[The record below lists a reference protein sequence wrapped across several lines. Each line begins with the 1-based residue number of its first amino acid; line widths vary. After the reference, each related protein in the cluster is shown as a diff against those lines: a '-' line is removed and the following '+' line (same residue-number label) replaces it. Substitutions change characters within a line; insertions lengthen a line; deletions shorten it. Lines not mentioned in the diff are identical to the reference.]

1 MTLKEITYMCGIIG
15 YTGQMDALKVLLN
28 GLEQLEYRGYDSAG
42 VALLSSGHDR
52 LLIKKAGPVAT
63 LKESCAELKVE
74 SHCGIGHTRWAT
86 HGGVNDINAHPHI
99 AGRVTLIHN
108 GIIENYHNLIERFG
122 FQDSLVSETDTEVA
136 ARLFDYYYE
145 GNPREA
151 IKKTIRELTGAYA
164 FCIMF
169 EDIPDEIFCIRNVS
183 PMVAAHIEGSSF
195 VASDVTALIPYT
207 NRYFVIPEYEL
218 VILKKD
224 DIILEDLDGNRK
236 EPEFLEVSW
245 NLEAAKKNGFPHY
258 MLKEI
263 HEQPEALRNTI
274 LPRLENGLPDFTEDR
289 IPDSLFSGCDKIA
302 IVACGTAMYA
312 GMVGK
317 ALMEPLLKIPVSVNI
332 ASEYRYESPLVDE
345 RTLVIVISQSGETID
360 TLAALRLSKELGA
373 KVLSIVNVKGST
385 IARESDHVFYTH
397 AGPEIAVAST
407 KAYMVQLASLYLIAC
422 RMAMARGVYQET
434 DAAAFVSRLLEA
446 VPAVEKI
453 LAKKDRIKTAASIL
467 AKAQDA
473 FFVGRGLDYAFSLE
487 GSLKLKEIS
496 YIHAEAYA
504 AGELKH
510 GTIALIE
517 KQTPVIAVATQDHIY
532 GKTLSNVREVRARG
546 AFVILIT
553 KKDAEVPEDICD
565 IHFSIPAS
573 SDQFTVFPVA
583 VILQLLAYYTSDMKG
598 LNVDKPRNL
607 AKSVTV
613 E

>member
-1 MTLKEITYMCGIIG
+1 MCGIIG
-15 YTGQMDALKVLLN
+15 YTGRLDALTVLLE

-42 VALLSSGHDR
+42 VALLSSGNDR
-52 LLIKKAGPVAT
+52 FLMKKAGPVAT
-63 LKESCAELKVE
+63 LKDACTTVDIE

-86 HGGVNDINAHPHI
+86 HGGVNDVNAHPHI
-99 AGRVTLIHN
+99 AGRITLIHN
-108 GIIENYHNLIERFG
+108 GIIENYHNLIDRFG
-122 FQDSLVSETDTEVA
+122 FRNSLVSETDTEVA
-136 ARLFDYYYE
+136 AKLLDHYYE
-145 GNPREA
+145 GDPYAA
-151 IKKTIRELTGAYA
+151 IRKTIREITGSYA

-169 EDIPDEIFCIRNVS
+169 EDIHDQIFCVRNIS
-183 PMVAAHIEGSSF
+183 PMVAAHMEDGSF
-195 VASDVTALIPYT
+195 VASDVTAIIPYT
-207 NRYFVIPEYEL
+207 NRYFVIPEYQIVTL
-218 VILKKD
+218 RQDGISVQ
-224 DIILEDLDGNRK
+224 DLDGNPV
-236 EPEFLEVSW
+236 EPEILEVSW
-245 NLEAAKKNGFPHY
+245 NVEAAKKNGYPHY

-274 LPRLENGLPDFTEDR
+274 LPRLRDGIPDFSEDE
-289 IPDSLFSGCDKIA
+289 IPDELFSFCDKIA

-317 ALMEPLLKIPVSVNI
+317 ALIEPIIKIPVSVNV
-332 ASEYRYESPLVDE
+332 ASEFRYENPLVDD

-360 TLAALRLSKELGA
+360 TLAALRLSKERGA
-373 KVLSIVNVKGST
+373 KILSVVNVKGST
-385 IARESDHVFYTH
+385 IARESDYVFYTH

-407 KAYMVQLASLYLIAC
+407 KAYMVQLASLYLIGC
-422 RMAMARGVYQET
+422 RMSMVRGKFSQK
-434 DAAAFVSRLLEA
+434 DAGEFVSRLLDTI
-446 VPAVEKI
+446 PAVQKI
-453 LAKKDRIKTAASIL
+453 LENKAKLKTAASIL
-467 AKAQDA
+467 AKAKDA

-517 KQTPVIAVATQDHIY
+517 ENTPVIAVATQDHIY
-532 GKTLSNVREVRARG
+532 GKTISNIKEVKARG

-553 KKDAEVPEDICD
+553 KQHAEITDDICD
-565 IHFSIPAS
+565 MHFSVPVPH
-573 SDQFTVFPVA
+573 DRFTVFPVA